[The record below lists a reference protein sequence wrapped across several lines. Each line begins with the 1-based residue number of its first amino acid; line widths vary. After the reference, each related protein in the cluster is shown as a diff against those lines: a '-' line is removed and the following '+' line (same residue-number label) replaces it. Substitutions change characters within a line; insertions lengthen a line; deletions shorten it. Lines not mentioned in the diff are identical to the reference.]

1 MYHTRKDKTFNES
14 STSDLFQK
22 CDRKNRLHHD
32 KRLYVPR
39 RPAGLLSS
47 IRSNLAR
54 QLTTGPLFSISR
66 FPAHPEFYATSKMI
80 NVKKHYIYNDN
91 FTLHV
96 SDLNQIHLATDED
109 KAYGIDHWAKLFKAK
124 TREDLKTQNN
134 EHIQNRGSRRNHRYT
149 PEYCS
154 LIWKTE
160 TDIAVDKINLS
171 VKCGT
176 ACGLL
181 GAKNL
186 RTLILCFLVRRLEN
200 VGNDIHLLL
209 AVEFTIYMIYCAVSI
224 LTLFPA
230 AP

>member
-124 TREDLKTQNN
+124 TWEDLKMLATDNNTDTDMLEATCETIFRLNQDDAIRYWCEAREDGERILRTYKNQLAEKDKELAIKNN
-134 EHIQNRGSRRNHRYT
+134 ELAEKDARIA
-149 PEYCS
+149 S
-154 LIWKTE
+154 LE
-160 TDIAVDKINLS
+160 AQ
-171 VKCGT
+171 
-176 ACGLL
+176 
-181 GAKNL
+181 L
-186 RTLILCFLVRRLEN
+186 RQK
-200 VGNDIHLLL
+200 
-209 AVEFTIYMIYCAVSI
+209 
-224 LTLFPA
+224 
-230 AP
+230 

>member
-39 RPAGLLSS
+39 RTAGLLSS
-47 IRSNLAR
+47 IRSNLSR
-54 QLTTGPLFSISR
+54 QLTTEPLFSISR

-96 SDLNQIHLATDED
+96 LDLNQIHLATDED

-124 TREDLKTQNN
+124 TWEDLKMLATDNN
-134 EHIQNRGSRRNHRYT
+134 TDTDMLEATCETIFRLNQDDAIRYWCEAREDGSASCGRTRTSLPRRT
-149 PEYCS
+149 KS
-154 LIWKTE
+154 L
-160 TDIAVDKINLS
+160 
-171 VKCGT
+171 
-176 ACGLL
+176 
-181 GAKNL
+181 
-186 RTLILCFLVRRLEN
+186 
-200 VGNDIHLLL
+200 
-209 AVEFTIYMIYCAVSI
+209 
-224 LTLFPA
+224 P
-230 AP
+230 